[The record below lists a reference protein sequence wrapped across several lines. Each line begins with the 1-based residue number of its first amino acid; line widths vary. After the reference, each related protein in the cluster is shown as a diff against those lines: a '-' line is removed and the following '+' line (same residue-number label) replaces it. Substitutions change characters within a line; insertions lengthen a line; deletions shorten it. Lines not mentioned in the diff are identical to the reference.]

1 MLRFE
6 EQQQNIS
13 IPIQS
18 LRKLLIKSWQN
29 CCLNQW
35 MDAQEL
41 EDAKKVSATWVKNVN
56 KTVNKMN
63 NTVSSMIDMKPKDAI
78 KLNAIPLDKK
88 YLKET
93 MLPEDGLYR
102 CLYQPC
108 EQHGDQNRRGT
119 DLIWSKIRI
128 D

>member
-1 MLRFE
+1 MLRLE

-13 IPIQS
+13 IPIQLS
-18 LRKLLIKSWQN
+18 WKLLIKSWQN

-41 EDAKKVSATWVKNVN
+41 EDPKKVSAIWVKNVN

-78 KLNAIPLDKK
+78 KLNTIPLDKK
-88 YLKET
+88 FLKKT

>member
-88 YLKET
+88 
-93 MLPEDGLYR
+93 
-102 CLYQPC
+102 
-108 EQHGDQNRRGT
+108 
-119 DLIWSKIRI
+119 ISKRNHAT
-128 D
+128 